1 MGRNAMTDEDKQ
13 QRRSALLDAARRLFR
28 DRGDLPPVSEIAR
41 AAGLAKG
48 TVYLY
53 FTSKEEIF
61 VVLLEGAYGRL
72 FDALA
77 VTIAQLPGAPKEA
90 AQQFSRAYAE
100 TILSQQ
106 EFLPLASLANSV
118 LEQNLP
124 VEAMRRFKTLLAMGL
139 TTAGSKLEEIFPD
152 LEPGQGATL
161 LLQTYALT
169 LGLWQALDYPEAAR
183 AMLNEPALKPLD
195 RRFATELE
203 AGVRAQWL
211 GRLAVKD

>member
-1 MGRNAMTDEDKQ
+1 MGQNAMTDEDKQ
-13 QRRSALLDAARRLFR
+13 RRRGALLDAARRLFR

-61 VVLLEGAYGRL
+61 IALLEGCYGQL
-72 FDALA
+72 FAALA
-77 VTIAQLPGAPKEA
+77 VIIAQLRSSPKQA
-90 AQQFSRAYAE
+90 ARQFAQAYAE
-100 TILSQQ
+100 TILFQQ
-106 EFLPLASLANSV
+106 DFLPLASLANGV

-124 VEAMRRFKTLLAMGL
+124 VESMRRFKTLLATGL
-139 TTAGSKLEEIFPD
+139 TAAGRKLEALFPE

-161 LLQTYALT
+161 LMQNYALT

-183 AMLNEPALKPLD
+183 QLLSEPALQPLD

-203 AGVRAQWL
+203 TGVRAQWL
-211 GRLAVKD
+211 GMLADKD